1 MIFIAIC
8 ISNVLHFLWFLY
20 KIGGVMDRIIIM
32 DFENGSEVYIPISE
46 FLKQGFID
54 ALVFQ
59 RDKEINLTALIRTIQ
74 EKLKQG
80 IKNLHI
86 LGFLLKMK
94 PLKLSFLN

>member
-20 KIGGVMDRIIIM
+20 EIGGVMDRIIIM

-59 RDKEINLTALIRTIQ
+59 
-74 EKLKQG
+74 
-80 IKNLHI
+80 
-86 LGFLLKMK
+86 
-94 PLKLSFLN
+94 